1 MQLEYAFCANY
12 AETGE
17 AGTVS
22 VIGAGINVLRVATLP
37 AQVRS
42 LYVIARVTF
51 AREERGRP
59 YELEIDLLGPEGKRL
74 SGWPLVAPMLP
85 AAQADP
91 PEVPSAA
98 TCITALTAPVFTHP
112 GEYRFQFS
120 AAGQVLGSTSF
131 WVHPTPDGDARAV
144 PAERRA

>member
-1 MQLEYAFCANY
+1 MRLEYAFCANY

-17 AGTVS
+17 AGS
-22 VIGAGINVLRVATLP
+22 VAVMGAGINVLRVATLP
-37 AQVRS
+37 AQVRT

-51 AREERGRP
+51 TPEERDRP
-59 YELEIDLLGPEGKRL
+59 HELEVDLLGPDGKRL
-74 SGWPLVAPMLP
+74 FGWPLMALMVP
-85 AAQADP
+85 AARADL

-98 TCITALTAPVFTHP
+98 TCITALTAPMFAHA
-112 GEYRFQFS
+112 GEHRFRFS

-144 PAERRA
+144 PAEGRP

>member
-22 VIGAGINVLRVATLP
+22 VMGAGINVLRVATLP
-37 AQVRS
+37 AQVRT

-51 AREERGRP
+51 TPEERDRRH
-59 YELEIDLLGPEGKRL
+59 ELEIDLRGPDGERL

-85 AAQADP
+85 AAEADL

-98 TCITALTAPVFTHP
+98 TCITALTAPVFTHA
-112 GEYRFQFS
+112 GEHRFRFS
-120 AAGQVLGSTSF
+120 AAGHLLGSTSF
-131 WVHPTPDGDARAV
+131 WVHLTPDGDVGAAA
-144 PAERRA
+144 AEKRP

>member
-1 MQLEYAFCANY
+1 MELEYAFCANY

-37 AQVRS
+37 AQLRT

-51 AREERGRP
+51 TPAERDRQH
-59 YELEIDLLGPEGKRL
+59 ELVVDLIGPNGERL
-74 SGWPLVAPMLP
+74 SGWPLVALLRP
-85 AAQADP
+85 AAQAEL

-98 TCITALTAPVFTHP
+98 TCITALTAPVFTHD
-112 GEYRFQFS
+112 GEHRFQFS
-120 AAGQVLGSTSF
+120 AAGKVLGSTSF
-131 WVHPTPDGDARAV
+131 WVHRTRAGDAPAA
-144 PAERRA
+144 PAER